1 MTDFAARRRLMV
13 DTQIRPSD
21 VTKYPIIDAM
31 LSVEREKFL
40 PESLREAAYAGENL
54 DLGNGRVVLEPRT
67 LAKMLDALDIEADE
81 LVMDLGSAF
90 GYSAA
95 VAARMAQAVVAVEED
110 AALADEAQ
118 AILSSVG
125 ADNVIVHAGPL
136 AEGAAEH
143 GPYDVI
149 LLQGAAETLPETI
162 EAQLK
167 DGGRIACL
175 FMEGALG
182 VVRIGY
188 KSGGRISWRFD
199 FNASAPVLP
208 GFEKAKAFAL

>member
-21 VTKYPIIDAM
+21 VTKYPIIDAL

-40 PESLREAAYAGENL
+40 PESLGEAAYAGENL

-67 LAKMLDALDIEADE
+67 LAKMLDALDIEGDE

-118 AILSSVG
+118 AILSSAG

-149 LLQGAAETLPETI
+149 LLQGAAETLPEAI

-188 KSGGRISWRFD
+188 KSAGRISWRFD

-208 GFEKAKAFAL
+208 GFEKEKAFAL

>member
-110 AALADEAQ
+110 ASLADEAQ

-136 AEGAAEH
+136 ADGASEH

-208 GFEKAKAFAL
+208 GFKKAKAFAL